1 MSGLGRDI
9 GQALRR
15 WLDALTRAVMPL
27 ALLVTLLLW
36 LQWPLRDLVG
46 AGALQANDLAQWLF
60 ALYVALAVRHAGVRG
75 AHLVART
82 DVHRPGTTWHA
93 ALLDVLR
100 RRGAAVCVLPWAVYV
115 LWTAAG
121 PAWQALRG
129 LERFPDTLNPG
140 YFMIRL
146 ALLLLA
152 ALLMLQALL
161 DLCLPAE
168 AP

>member
-1 MSGLGRDI
+1 MNS
-9 GQALRR
+9 LRAMQR
-15 WLDALTRAVMPL
+15 LRQWLDALTRAFMPL

-82 DVHRPGTTWHA
+82 QAHRPGATWHA
-93 ALLDVLR
+93 ALLGALR
-100 RRGAAVCVLPWAVYV
+100 QRGAAVCVLPWAAYV
-115 LWTAAG
+115 LCTSAG
-121 PAWQALRG
+121 PAWQALPG
-129 LERFPDTLNPG
+129 LERFPETLNPG

-152 ALLMLQALL
+152 ALLVLQALL
-161 DLCLPAE
+161 DLFMPVE